1 MKPGRMTF
9 VFLLGCLSMGTVH
22 ADVEI
27 VAERN
32 AQAPGEAVGITFTNA
47 FDTPVIG
54 GGGHVAF
61 AGRLQGT
68 GISTVNDDV
77 IFAGIP
83 RALRKVAQG
92 DQEPPGTVGDVYF
105 LEVPWRISG
114 QRNRL
119 VVSDSGNVGFM
130 AKLTGNDV
138 DFSNDIGVWAEI
150 DGVLTLIAR
159 EGQLLS
165 TGSTVTG
172 LSDIAFTDAGV
183 AVFMSTDTA
192 ITAIWVYRNGTLSP
206 VIAEGDD
213 APGYPDCGIAGVF
226 RPVMSPSG
234 RIAFRATL
242 NRDFV
247 GAFCPPTMYG
257 KDGGTPTTL
266 MSVGDLLPNLPV
278 GSAVNNF
285 NPGGN
290 VHLPKINER
299 GDIIVH
305 AIVTVPGVTPAFR
318 SSWLFRREGA
328 LELLA
333 FETETLISDPLIAID
348 GLSAVGACN
357 AVGTCA
363 MQAGVTSFPTAIL
376 IGDSR
381 ATWDYDPV
389 TDIGSI
395 ALTEAAR
402 VGQQAPM
409 QAMGTNISQLSEPF
423 ANNSGHVAFNGT
435 LSISGTCL
443 WHGDPTA
450 LDLALC
456 TFQPVD
462 VVDPLSP
469 GRGAET
475 ATAILPLTGLSSDG
489 AGSGDGLASPFSDTG
504 QVVTRAAFQSGTR
517 AIVIA
522 PPGPIDTDG
531 DGIPDY
537 IEGGADIDGD
547 GLGNFEDLDSD
558 GDTVGDQ
565 FDNCPQVANIAQGSA
580 PLGQTVVSANDI
592 RFEWPVV
599 LGVVAVRG
607 TFTTSSDVSTFV
619 VDETSTFIGRDLA
632 AFDTPSPD
640 EGSWYLLRP
649 DCSAGSWVSEGI
661 GEAPGRDVVLP

>member
-1 MKPGRMTF
+1 MTSL
-9 VFLLGCLSMGTVH
+9 FLQGCLSVGIVY
-22 ADVEI
+22 ADIEI
-27 VAERN
+27 VAEQN
-32 AQAPGEAVGITFTNA
+32 AQAPGEALGITFTNQ

-68 GISTVNDDV
+68 GISSANDDV

-92 DQEPPGTVGDVYF
+92 DQQPPGTVGDVHF

-119 VVSDSGNVGFM
+119 VVADSSDVAFM
-130 AKLTGNDV
+130 ANLTGNDV
-138 DFSNDIGVWAEI
+138 DSTNDVGVWAEI

-165 TGSTVTG
+165 SGSTVTS
-172 LSDIAFTDAGV
+172 LLDIAFTDAGV

-192 ITAIWVYRNGTLSP
+192 ISEIWVYRNGTLSP
-206 VIAEGDD
+206 VIAEGDV
-213 APGYPDCGIAGVF
+213 APGYPDCGIAGMF

-242 NRDFV
+242 DRDFV

-290 VHLPKINER
+290 AKLPKINER

-305 AIVTVPGVTPAFR
+305 AVVTVPGETGAFR
-318 SSWLFRREGA
+318 SSWLFRREGS

-333 FETETLISDPLIAID
+333 FEEETLISDPLIEID
-348 GLSAVGACN
+348 GLSAVGVCN

-363 MQAGVTSFPTAIL
+363 MQAAVTGTPTAIL

-381 ATWDYDPV
+381 ATWDYDPI

-402 VGQQAPM
+402 VGQQAPV

-423 ANNSGHVAFNGT
+423 INNSGHVAFNGN
-435 LSISGTCL
+435 LSIGGTCL

-475 ATAILPLTGLSSDG
+475 ASAVLPLTGLSSDG

-531 DGIPDY
+531 DGISDY
-537 IEGGADIDGD
+537 LEGGNDIDGD

-558 GDTVGDQ
+558 GDTVDDMV
-565 FDNCPQVANIAQGSA
+565 DNCPQVANMAQGSV
-580 PLGQTVVSANDI
+580 PLGQTLVSANEV
-592 RFEWPVV
+592 RFEWPGA

-607 TFTTSSDVSTFV
+607 TFTTPSDVSTFV

-632 AFDTPSPD
+632 AFDTPSPG
-640 EGSWYLLRP
+640 EGSWYLVRP
-649 DCSAGSWVSEGI
+649 DCSVGSWVSEGI
-661 GEAPGRDVVLP
+661 GEVPGRDGFLP